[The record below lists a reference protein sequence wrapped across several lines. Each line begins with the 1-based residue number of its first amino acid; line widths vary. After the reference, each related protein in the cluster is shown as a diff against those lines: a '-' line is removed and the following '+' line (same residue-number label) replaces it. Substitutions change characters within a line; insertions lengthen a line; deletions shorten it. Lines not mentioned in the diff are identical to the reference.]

1 MINEK
6 KVESGVFLKFF
17 IAFSVVTLFFF
28 ANAPK
33 ANAQTGGDDILF
45 AAEEMPT
52 FPGGDKALHETLG
65 KLIKYPKNAYDNNIE
80 GKVLIRFVV
89 SKDGSITNAS
99 VLRSADPSLDQAAL
113 EAVKSLPKFNPG
125 KQGGKPVNIWYTLP
139 IVFKI

>member
-6 KVESGVFLKFF
+6 KIESGVFLKFF
-17 IAFSVVTLFFF
+17 IAFSVVALFLF

-33 ANAQTGGDDILF
+33 ANAQTGGDEILF

-89 SKDGSITNAS
+89 SRDGSVTNAT

-113 EAVKSLPKFNPG
+113 EAVKSLPRFNPG